1 MTVESDRL
9 QEYWDDDA
17 ATYVRTHEI
26 SSPATRA
33 AWNAALTRLLPPP
46 PARVLDAGAGTGAM
60 SLLLAE
66 LGYQVTALDFS
77 PKMLAHLTSAADE
90 RGLNVTAVTA
100 PAHEPPEGPF
110 DAVTARLL
118 VWMLP
123 DPAATLA
130 AWRRVA
136 PLGRLAVFEGLWGSA
151 DPAQARRQQARAAL
165 ARLRRTPAHHHS
177 TDDPQIKQ
185 LFSDGAR
192 PDDICAAVSAG
203 GWPAVRL
210 ERLRDV
216 EWTQLIALPPAE
228 RLLGT
233 VPWYAV
239 AAG

>member
-9 QEYWDDDA
+9 QEYWDSDA
-17 ATYVRTHEI
+17 ATYVHTHEI
-26 SSPATRA
+26 SSAATQA
-33 AWNAALTRLLPPP
+33 AWRAALTRLLPPP
-46 PARVLDAGAGTGAM
+46 PARVLHAGAGTGAV

-77 PKMLAHLTSAADE
+77 PKMLGHLKSAADQ
-90 RGLNVTAVTA
+90 RGLDVTVVTAG
-100 PAHEPPEGPF
+100 AHEPPEGPF

-123 DPAATLA
+123 NPAATLA

-136 PLGRLAVFEGLWGSA
+136 PSGRLAVFEGLWGSA
-151 DPAQARRQQARAAL
+151 DPVQARRQQARVAL
-165 ARLRRTPAHHHS
+165 SRLQRRPASHHH
-177 TDDPQIKQ
+177 TDDPEIKQ
-185 LFSDGAR
+185 LFSHGAR
-192 PDDICAAVSAG
+192 PDEICAAVSAG